1 MVSAVSWLLD
11 TNIVSEAMRPRP
23 EVAVMEN
30 LARYEGE
37 LAIPAPVWHEL
48 RYGWLRMPDGQR
60 KDAVGRFVQDVVG
73 TLPVVPYDAAAA
85 RIHAELR
92 QSRERAGFTLPF
104 VDGQIASVAIAHGL
118 TLVTRNTKDFAEL
131 TGLRLANWFGPDCR

>member
-11 TNIVSEAMRPRP
+11 TNVISEAMRQRP
-23 EVAVMEN
+23 DAGVMEN

-73 TLPVVPYDAAAA
+73 SLSVLPYDGAAA

-104 VDGQIASVAIAHGL
+104 VDGQIAAVAIAHGI
-118 TLVTRNTKDFAEL
+118 TLVTRNSKDFAEL
-131 TGLRLANWFGPDCR
+131 AGLRLANWFTA

>member
-23 EVAVMEN
+23 EVAVTEN

-73 TLPVVPYDAAAA
+73 TLPVLPYDAAAA

-118 TLVTRNTKDFAEL
+118 TLVTRNTKDFSEL
-131 TGLRLANWFGPDCR
+131 TGLRLANWFIP

>member
-11 TNIVSEAMRPRP
+11 TNIISEAMRPRP

-30 LARYEGE
+30 LARYDGE

-48 RYGWLRMPDGQR
+48 RYGWLRMPEGQR

-73 TLPVVPYDAAAA
+73 TLPILPYDGAAA

-92 QSRERAGFTLPF
+92 QSREGAGFTLLF

-131 TGLRLANWFGPDCR
+131 AGLRLTSWFGL